1 MEAWLNFLTILAA
14 KHFNKSVYTVSQQI
28 RWHIMSDFL
37 TLSQV
42 MFDQ

>member
-1 MEAWLNFLTILAA
+1 MEAWLKFLTILAA
-14 KHFNKSVYTVSQQI
+14 KHFTKSIYAMSQQN

-42 MFDQ
+42 MFD